1 VGPFNRVSDG
11 FRFGVWREPSYV
23 ARQQIST
30 KSGATMS
37 DQTKKQSPATIA
49 AQALGWVDDTTRSV
63 TPPLYPSTTFERN
76 TDLSYHDGRCYTRAD
91 NPTYDQTSAVLN
103 ALEGGTETRL
113 FASGMAA
120 AVAVLH
126 ALNPGDHV
134 VAPKVMYWAL
144 RSFMLDSSVR
154 AGLTFDFV
162 DNGDTA
168 DWAKHIVAG
177 KTKMVWLETPANP
190 DWQIT
195 DIAAVAE
202 VAHAAGAQV
211 VVDNTVATPLLT
223 RPIDFGAD
231 IVMHSA
237 TKYLNGHS
245 DVLAGSLT
253 TAKDSEFWQRVCKQ
267 HASGGAVLG
276 VFETWLLLRG
286 MRTLSIRVERA
297 SANAMA
303 IAKHFENHPEVEQIQ
318 YPGLESHIGHD
329 IAKKQMTGGFG
340 GMLSIRVKGGGK
352 RAVDFHNQ
360 CKLFKRATSLG
371 GVESLIEHRASVE
384 GPTSPVP
391 DDLLRLSV
399 GIENGNDLVN
409 DIETALTLSK

>member
-1 VGPFNRVSDG
+1 
-11 FRFGVWREPSYV
+11 
-23 ARQQIST
+23 
-30 KSGATMS
+30 MS

-103 ALEGGTETRL
+103 AFEGGTETRL

-134 VAPKVMYWAL
+134 VAPRVMYWAL
-144 RSFMLDSSVR
+144 RSFMLDSGVR

-162 DNGDTA
+162 DNGNTA
-168 DWAKHIVAG
+168 EWAKHIVAG

-195 DIAAVAE
+195 DITAVAE
-202 VAHAAGAQV
+202 LAHAAGAQV

-303 IAKHFENHPEVEQIQ
+303 IAKHFENHPEVEQVQ
-318 YPGLESHIGHD
+318 YPGLESHIGHN

-399 GIENGNDLVN
+399 GIENGDDLVN

>member
-1 VGPFNRVSDG
+1 M
-11 FRFGVWREPSYV
+11 
-23 ARQQIST
+23 A
-30 KSGATMS
+30 
-37 DQTKKQSPATIA
+37 DQAKKQSPATIT
-49 AQALGWVDDTTRSV
+49 AQALGWVDDATRSV

-76 TDLSYHDGRCYTRAD
+76 PDLSYHDGRCYTRAD
-91 NPTYDQTSAVLN
+91 NPTYDQASAVLN

-113 FASGMAA
+113 FSSGMAA

-144 RSFMLDSSVR
+144 RSFMLDSGVR

-162 DNGDTA
+162 DNGDTD
-168 DWAKHIVAG
+168 DWAQHIVAG

-190 DWQIT
+190 DWQIS
-195 DIAAVAE
+195 DISAVADI
-202 VAHAAGAQV
+202 AHAAGAVV

-303 IAKHFENHPEVEQIQ
+303 IAQHFENHPEIEQIQ
-318 YPGLESHIGHD
+318 YPGLQSHVGHD

-340 GMLSIRVKGGGK
+340 GMLSIRVKGGEK
-352 RAVDFHNQ
+352 RAVAFHNH

-391 DDLLRLSV
+391 SDLLRLSV
-399 GIENGNDLVN
+399 GIENGKDLID
-409 DIETALTLSK
+409 DIENALKSSK

>member
-1 VGPFNRVSDG
+1 
-11 FRFGVWREPSYV
+11 
-23 ARQQIST
+23 
-30 KSGATMS
+30 
-37 DQTKKQSPATIA
+37 
-49 AQALGWVDDTTRSV
+49 
-63 TPPLYPSTTFERN
+63 
-76 TDLSYHDGRCYTRAD
+76 
-91 NPTYDQTSAVLN
+91 
-103 ALEGGTETRL
+103 
-113 FASGMAA
+113 MAA

-144 RSFMLDSSVR
+144 RSFMLDSGVR

-177 KTKMVWLETPANP
+177 RTKMVWLETPANP

-195 DIAAVAE
+195 DIGAVAE

-303 IAKHFENHPEVEQIQ
+303 IAKHFENHPEVEQVQ

-329 IAKKQMTGGFG
+329 IAKKQMNGGFG
-340 GMLSIRVKGGGK
+340 GMLSIRVKGGSK

-399 GIENGNDLVN
+399 GIENGDDLVN

>member
-1 VGPFNRVSDG
+1 M
-11 FRFGVWREPSYV
+11 
-23 ARQQIST
+23 ST

-37 DQTKKQSPATIA
+37 DQTKKKSPATIT
-49 AQALGWVDDTTRSV
+49 AQALGWVDDATKSV

-144 RSFMLDSSVR
+144 RSFMLDSGVR

-303 IAKHFENHPEVEQIQ
+303 IAKHFENHPEIEQIQ
-318 YPGLESHIGHD
+318 YPGLESHIGND

-399 GIENGNDLVN
+399 GIENGDDLVN

>member
-1 VGPFNRVSDG
+1 MT
-11 FRFGVWREPSYV
+11 
-23 ARQQIST
+23 T

-37 DQTKKQSPATIA
+37 ADNKKQNPATIT
-49 AQALGWVDDTTRSV
+49 AQALGWVEETTRSV
-63 TPPLYPSTTFERN
+63 TPPIYPSTTFERN
-76 TDLSYHDGRCYTRAD
+76 TDLSYHDGRCYTRTD
-91 NPTYDQTSAVLN
+91 NPTYDQACAVLD
-103 ALEGGTETRL
+103 ALEGGTQTRL

-120 AVAVLH
+120 AVALLH
-126 ALNPGDHV
+126 ALSPGDHV

-144 RSFMLDSSVR
+144 RSFMLDSGVR

-168 DWAKHIVAG
+168 QWVKHIQPG
-177 KTKMVWLETPANP
+177 KTRMVWLETPANP

-195 DIAAVAE
+195 DIAAVADA
-202 VAHAAGAQV
+202 AHKAGAIV
-211 VVDNTVATPLLT
+211 AVDNTVATPLLT
-223 RPIDFGAD
+223 RPIELGAD

-245 DVLAGSLT
+245 DVLAGTLT
-253 TAKDSEFWQRVCKQ
+253 TANKDSEFWQRVCKQ
-267 HASGGAVLG
+267 HAGGGGVLG
-276 VFETWLLLRG
+276 VFEAWLLLRG

-303 IAKHFENHPEVEQIQ
+303 IARHFENHPEIAQVQ

-329 IAKKQMTGGFG
+329 IAKRQMTGGFG
-340 GMLSIRVKGGGK
+340 GMMSIRVKGGGK

-371 GVESLIEHRASVE
+371 GVESLIEHRSSVE

-399 GIENGNDLVN
+399 GIEDAHDLIH
-409 DIETALTLSK
+409 DIETALDLSK

>member
-1 VGPFNRVSDG
+1 
-11 FRFGVWREPSYV
+11 
-23 ARQQIST
+23 
-30 KSGATMS
+30 MS
-37 DQTKKQSPATIA
+37 ADNKKQQPATIT
-49 AQALGWVDDTTRSV
+49 AQALGWVEETTRSV
-63 TPPLYPSTTFERN
+63 TPPIYPSTTFERN
-76 TDLSYHDGRCYTRAD
+76 ADLSYHDGRCYTRTD
-91 NPTYDQTSAVLN
+91 NPTYDQACAVLD
-103 ALEGGTETRL
+103 ALEGGAQTRL

-120 AVAVLH
+120 AVALLH
-126 ALNPGDHV
+126 ALSPGDHV

-144 RSFMLDSSVR
+144 RSFMLDSGVR

-162 DNGDTA
+162 ENGNTA
-168 DWAKHIVAG
+168 DWVSHIKPG

-195 DIAAVAE
+195 DIAAVAD
-202 VAHAAGAQV
+202 AARKAGAIV
-211 VVDNTVATPLLT
+211 AVDNTVATPLLT
-223 RPIDFGAD
+223 RPIELGAD

-245 DVLAGSLT
+245 DVLAGTLT
-253 TAKDSEFWQRVCKQ
+253 TANKDSEFWQRVCKQ
-267 HASGGAVLG
+267 HAGGGGVLG
-276 VFETWLLLRG
+276 VFEAWLLLRG

-303 IAKHFENHPEVEQIQ
+303 IARHFENHPEVAQVQ
-318 YPGLESHIGHD
+318 YPGLESHVGHD
-329 IAKKQMTGGFG
+329 IAKRQMNGGFG
-340 GMLSIRVKGGGK
+340 GMMSIRVKGGSA

-371 GVESLIEHRASVE
+371 GVESLIEHRSSVE

-399 GIENGNDLVN
+399 GIEGINDLIH

>member
-1 VGPFNRVSDG
+1 
-11 FRFGVWREPSYV
+11 
-23 ARQQIST
+23 
-30 KSGATMS
+30 MS
-37 DQTKKQSPATIA
+37 ADNKKQQPATIT
-49 AQALGWVDDTTRSV
+49 AQALGWVEETTRSV
-63 TPPLYPSTTFERN
+63 TPPIYPSTTFERN
-76 TDLSYHDGRCYTRAD
+76 ADLSYHDGRCYTRTD
-91 NPTYDQTSAVLN
+91 NPTYDQACAVLD
-103 ALEGGTETRL
+103 ALEGGAQTRL

-120 AVAVLH
+120 AVALLH
-126 ALNPGDHV
+126 ALSPGDHV

-144 RSFMLDSSVR
+144 RSFMLDSGVR

-162 DNGDTA
+162 ENGNTA
-168 DWAKHIVAG
+168 DWVSHIKPG

-195 DIAAVAE
+195 DIAAVAD
-202 VAHAAGAQV
+202 AARKAGAIV
-211 VVDNTVATPLLT
+211 AVDNTVATPLLT
-223 RPIDFGAD
+223 RPIELGAD

-245 DVLAGSLT
+245 DVLAGTLT
-253 TAKDSEFWQRVCKQ
+253 TANKDSEFWQRVCKQ
-267 HASGGAVLG
+267 HAGGGGVLG
-276 VFETWLLLRG
+276 VFEAWLLLRG

-303 IAKHFENHPEVEQIQ
+303 IARHFENHPEVAQVQ
-318 YPGLESHIGHD
+318 YPGLESHVGHD
-329 IAKKQMTGGFG
+329 IAKRQMNGGFG
-340 GMLSIRVKGGGK
+340 GMMSIRVKGGGA

-371 GVESLIEHRASVE
+371 GVESLIEHRSSVE

-399 GIENGNDLVN
+399 GIEGINDLIH

>member
-1 VGPFNRVSDG
+1 
-11 FRFGVWREPSYV
+11 
-23 ARQQIST
+23 
-30 KSGATMS
+30 MS
-37 DQTKKQSPATIA
+37 DKAKNQSPATLS
-49 AQALGWVDDTTRSV
+49 AQALGWIDETTRSV

-91 NPTYDQTSAVLN
+91 NPTYDQACAVID
-103 ALEGGTETRL
+103 ALEGGIETRL
-113 FASGMAA
+113 FSSGMAA

-126 ALNPGDHV
+126 ALSPGDHV

-144 RSFMLDSSVR
+144 RSFMLDSGVR
-154 AGLTFDFV
+154 AGLSFDFV
-162 DNGDTA
+162 DNA
-168 DWAKHIVAG
+168 DIEDWKSHIVPG
-177 KTKMVWLETPANP
+177 KTKLVWLETPANP

-195 DIAAVAE
+195 DIAAVCE
-202 VAHAAGAQV
+202 IAHAAGAYV
-211 VVDNTVATPLLT
+211 VADNTVATPLLT
-223 RPIDFGAD
+223 RPIEFGAD

-253 TAKDSEFWQRVCKQ
+253 AAKDSDFWQRVCKQ

-303 IAKHFENHPEVEQIQ
+303 IAKHFENHPEIEQVQ
-318 YPGLESHIGHD
+318 YPGLISHAGHD
-329 IAKKQMTGGFG
+329 IAKKQMSDGFG
-340 GMLSIRVKGGGK
+340 GMLSLRVKGGGA
-352 RAVDFHNQ
+352 RAVTFHNA

-399 GIENGNDLVN
+399 GIENVDDLIG
-409 DIETALTLSK
+409 DLETALRQSN

>member
-1 VGPFNRVSDG
+1 
-11 FRFGVWREPSYV
+11 
-23 ARQQIST
+23 
-30 KSGATMS
+30 MS
-37 DQTKKQSPATIA
+37 DDTKKQTPATIA
-49 AQALGWVDDTTRSV
+49 AQALGWVDETTKSV

-91 NPTYDQTSAVLN
+91 NPTYDQSCEVLN
-103 ALEGGTETRL
+103 ALEGGVETRL

-120 AVAVLH
+120 AVSVLH

-144 RSFMLDSSVR
+144 RSFMLDSGVR
-154 AGLTFDFV
+154 AGLSFDFV
-162 DNGDTA
+162 DNA
-168 DWAKHIVAG
+168 DIAEWDKHIIAG
-177 KTKMVWLETPANP
+177 KTKLVWLETPANP

-195 DIAAVAE
+195 DIKAVADL
-202 VAHAAGAQV
+202 AHAAGAV
-211 VVDNTVATPLLT
+211 VTVDNTVATPLLT
-223 RPIDFGAD
+223 RPIEFGAD

-286 MRTLSIRVERA
+286 MRTLSVRVERA

-303 IAKHFENHPEVEQIQ
+303 IAKHFENHPEIEQVQ
-318 YPGLESHIGHD
+318 YPGLESHVGHE
-329 IAKKQMTGGFG
+329 IAKKQMKGGFG
-340 GMLSIRVKGGGK
+340 GMLSLRVKGGEK

-371 GVESLIEHRASVE
+371 GVESLIEHRSSVE

-391 DDLLRLSV
+391 GDLLRLSV
-399 GIENGNDLVN
+399 GIEDAGDLVN
-409 DIETALTLSK
+409 DLETALQLTK

>member
-1 VGPFNRVSDG
+1 M
-11 FRFGVWREPSYV
+11 
-23 ARQQIST
+23 ST

-37 DQTKKQSPATIA
+37 DHAKKQSPATVS
-49 AQALGWVDDTTRSV
+49 AQALGWVDEATKSV

-91 NPTYDQTSAVLN
+91 NPTYDQACAVLN
-103 ALEGGTETRL
+103 ELEGGSETRL

-144 RSFMLDSSVR
+144 RSFMLDSGVR
-154 AGLTFDFV
+154 AGLSFDFV
-162 DNGDTA
+162 DNADIA
-168 DWAKHIVAG
+168 DWDKHIVAG
-177 KTKMVWLETPANP
+177 KTKLVWLETPANP

-195 DIAAVAE
+195 DIAAVAKL
-202 VAHAAGAQV
+202 AKAAGAFV

-303 IAKHFENHPEVEQIQ
+303 IAKHFENHPEIEQVQ
-318 YPGLESHIGHD
+318 YPGLESHVGHD
-329 IAKKQMTGGFG
+329 IAKKQMSGGFG
-340 GMLSIRVKGGGK
+340 GMLSLRVKGGEK

-371 GVESLIEHRASVE
+371 GVESLIEHRSSVE

-391 DDLLRLSV
+391 ADLLRLSV
-399 GIENGNDLVN
+399 GIEDCDDLVN
-409 DIETALTLSK
+409 DLETALRLSK

>member
-1 VGPFNRVSDG
+1 
-11 FRFGVWREPSYV
+11 
-23 ARQQIST
+23 
-30 KSGATMS
+30 MS
-37 DQTKKQSPATIA
+37 DQTKKQSPATIT
-49 AQALGWVDDTTRSV
+49 AQALGWVDDATRSV

-76 TDLSYHDGRCYTRAD
+76 TDLSYHGGRCYTRAD

-113 FASGMAA
+113 FSSGMAA
-120 AVAVLH
+120 AVAILH

-144 RSFMLDSSVR
+144 RSFMLDSGVR

-195 DIAAVAE
+195 DITAVAE

-399 GIENGNDLVN
+399 GIENGDDLVN

>member
-1 VGPFNRVSDG
+1 
-11 FRFGVWREPSYV
+11 
-23 ARQQIST
+23 
-30 KSGATMS
+30 MS
-37 DQTKKQSPATIA
+37 DQTKKHAPATLT
-49 AQALGWVDDTTRSV
+49 AQALGWVDDATRSV

-76 TDLSYHDGRCYTRAD
+76 TDLSYHEGRCYTRAD
-91 NPTYDQTSAVLN
+91 NPTYDQACAVLN
-103 ALEGGTETRL
+103 ELEGGTQTRL

-126 ALNPGDHV
+126 ALDPGDHV

-144 RSFMLDSSVR
+144 RSFMLDTGVR

-162 DNGDTA
+162 ENGDTR
-168 DWAKHIVAG
+168 DWVEHIKPG
-177 KTKMVWLETPANP
+177 RTKLVWLETPSNP

-195 DIAAVAE
+195 DIAAVAQA
-202 VAHAAGAQV
+202 AHKAGAQV

-223 RPIDFGAD
+223 RPLDFGAD

-253 TAKDSEFWQRVCKQ
+253 TAKDSDFWQRVCIQ
-267 HASGGAVLG
+267 HGSGGAVLG

-297 SANAMA
+297 CANAMA
-303 IAKHFENHPEVEQIQ
+303 IARHFENHPEIEQVM

-329 IAKKQMTGGFG
+329 VAARQMTGGFG
-340 GMLSIRVKGGGK
+340 GMLSLRVKGGGR
-352 RAVDFHNQ
+352 RAIDFHNQ

-371 GVESLIEHRASVE
+371 GVESLIEHRSSVE

-391 DDLLRLSV
+391 EDMLRLSV
-399 GIENGNDLVN
+399 GIEDGNDLVN
-409 DIETALTLSK
+409 DLETALGLSK

>member
-1 VGPFNRVSDG
+1 
-11 FRFGVWREPSYV
+11 
-23 ARQQIST
+23 
-30 KSGATMS
+30 MS
-37 DQTKKQSPATIA
+37 DQTKKQSPATIT
-49 AQALGWVDDTTRSV
+49 AQVLGWVDDATKSV

-144 RSFMLDSSVR
+144 RSFMLDSGAR

-195 DIAAVAE
+195 DITAVAE

-297 SANAMA
+297 SANAMT
-303 IAKHFENHPEVEQIQ
+303 IAKHFENHPEIEQIQ

-399 GIENGNDLVN
+399 GIENGDDLVN

>member
-1 VGPFNRVSDG
+1 
-11 FRFGVWREPSYV
+11 
-23 ARQQIST
+23 
-30 KSGATMS
+30 MS

-103 ALEGGTETRL
+103 AFEGGTETRL

-134 VAPKVMYWAL
+134 VAPRVMYWAL
-144 RSFMLDSSVR
+144 RSFMLDSGVR

-195 DIAAVAE
+195 DITAVAE
-202 VAHAAGAQV
+202 LAHAAGAQV

-303 IAKHFENHPEVEQIQ
+303 IAKHFENHPEVEQVQ
-318 YPGLESHIGHD
+318 YPGLESHIGHN

-399 GIENGNDLVN
+399 GIENGDDLVN